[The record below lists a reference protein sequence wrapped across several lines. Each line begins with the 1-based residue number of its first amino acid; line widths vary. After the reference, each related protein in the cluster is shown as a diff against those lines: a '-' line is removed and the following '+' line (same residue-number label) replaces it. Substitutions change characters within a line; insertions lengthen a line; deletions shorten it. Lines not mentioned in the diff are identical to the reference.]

1 MLKVWGL
8 ASAANAQKV
17 LWCLG
22 ELGIPFEHIAAPA
35 AAPAAPVDRAY
46 LALQGDVVP
55 MIDDG
60 GLTLFEG
67 NAIARY
73 LAEEYGRAPFWP
85 ATAWGRAE
93 AGRWMD
99 YQLST
104 LRASLHQLIRGTP
117 DGARTA
123 QLAATFARGMAVVER
138 ALERQTYL
146 AGDEFSVGDIP
157 IGIMAYRGHV
167 LDIELPAMPAVA
179 AWFGRLRAR
188 PAFREHVERLPPQ
201 GSFTPLRSAG
211 DRS

>member
-22 ELGIPFEHIAAPA
+22 ELGIPFEQGATPAAPA
-35 AAPAAPVDRAY
+35 SPVDRQY
-46 LALQGDVVP
+46 LALQGDVAP

-60 GLTLFEG
+60 GFVLFEG

-73 LAEEYGRAPFWP
+73 LAEKYGRAPFWP
-85 ATAWGRAE
+85 ATADGRAA

-104 LRASLHQLIRGTP
+104 LRAPLHQLMRGTP
-117 DGARTA
+117 DAARAA
-123 QLAATFARGMAVVER
+123 QLAATFARGMEVVER
-138 ALERQTYL
+138 ALEGQAYL
-146 AGDEFSVGDIP
+146 AGDAFSVGDIP
-157 IGIMAYRGHV
+157 IGIMAYRGRV
-167 LDIELPAMPAVA
+167 LDIELPEMPAIA
-179 AWFGRLRAR
+179 AWFARLRSR
-188 PAFREHVERLPPQ
+188 PAFRQHVERLPPQ